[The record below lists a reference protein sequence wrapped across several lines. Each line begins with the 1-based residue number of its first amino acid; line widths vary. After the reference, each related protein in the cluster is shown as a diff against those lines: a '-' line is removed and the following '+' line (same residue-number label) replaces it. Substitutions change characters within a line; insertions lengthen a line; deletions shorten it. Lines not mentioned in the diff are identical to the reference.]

1 MEIRGR
7 GRLRAR
13 DLTLKAS
20 LYCCSPEKLAQL
32 LLKEVEPFPIFSP
45 SHKMIDKTSN
55 IRHYDNFVKTRRKMT
70 TAKAFSRQND
80 AGSRASTS
88 VLLRKSLTLSRPRFG
103 I

>member
-20 LYCCSPEKLAQL
+20 LYCCPPEKLAQL
-32 LLKEVEPFPIFSP
+32 LLKEVEPSPIFSP

-70 TAKAFSRQND
+70 TAKAFSPQND

>member
-1 MEIRGR
+1 
-7 GRLRAR
+7 
-13 DLTLKAS
+13 
-20 LYCCSPEKLAQL
+20 
-32 LLKEVEPFPIFSP
+32 
-45 SHKMIDKTSN
+45 MIDKTSN

-70 TAKAFSRQND
+70 TAKAFSPQND